1 MFGSRTNARRRV
13 TRSHAVSQPV
23 QALEQRVVLSGGLLG
38 GVAKPVNAQAA
49 QQAAAAIQVKWPS
62 PAEQSR
68 LGGAPT
74 SLATDPRTAGVPRNG
89 ATIEKVPESSIGSP
103 VQTPD
108 PFGLL
113 PQGNSQTTG
122 NDQFDPARF
131 GLPGTDFGSDAAFLK
146 RLEGLI
152 PRNQHR
158 QGGDAGAFAGTVVT
172 DPATLLNQAG
182 ASLKADQSSSD
193 GNGTVKIVS
202 EDGNRV
208 TVIRRDDNGVETS
221 RTETVFDP
229 GTNTTTTTESHR
241 TNGQLDSW
249 TQTTRGPDGN
259 KDTFWMRRDSSGSWI
274 SNFGILGTGTPRRQG
289 GTSGCPD
296 PDGSTG
302 GGSSGW
308 LPGKAP
314 ASPWDKAQ
322 STGGG
327 AGPGARPD
335 ESATGNVVPRLN
347 VEVNL
352 TGQPNPYEGTPSGSP
367 GHTGYNPNDFR
378 CPPRPT
384 N

>member
-172 DPATLLNQAG
+172 DPATLLKQAG
-182 ASLKADQSSSD
+182 ASLNDSCTIQQPLYS
-193 GNGTVKIVS
+193 
-202 EDGNRV
+202 
-208 TVIRRDDNGVETS
+208 
-221 RTETVFDP
+221 
-229 GTNTTTTTESHR
+229 NTI
-241 TNGQLDSW
+241 Q
-249 TQTTRGPDGN
+249 
-259 KDTFWMRRDSSGSWI
+259 
-274 SNFGILGTGTPRRQG
+274 
-289 GTSGCPD
+289 
-296 PDGSTG
+296 
-302 GGSSGW
+302 
-308 LPGKAP
+308 
-314 ASPWDKAQ
+314 
-322 STGGG
+322 
-327 AGPGARPD
+327 
-335 ESATGNVVPRLN
+335 
-347 VEVNL
+347 
-352 TGQPNPYEGTPSGSP
+352 
-367 GHTGYNPNDFR
+367 
-378 CPPRPT
+378 
-384 N
+384 

>member
-1 MFGSRTNARRRV
+1 MFGSRSHFRRRV
-13 TRSHAVSQPV
+13 VSQSVSQPV

-38 GVAKPVNAQAA
+38 GIAKPVNSQAA
-49 QQAAAAIQVKWPS
+49 QQAVGAIQVKWPS
-62 PAEQSR
+62 PAEQAR
-68 LGGAPT
+68 LAGSQD
-74 SLATDPRTAGVPRNG
+74 SLKTDPRTATFPRDG
-89 ATIEKVPESSIGSP
+89 ATIENVPESSIGSP
-103 VQTPD
+103 AQTPD

-113 PQGNSQTTG
+113 PERNSQTTG
-122 NDQFDPARF
+122 NGQFDPARF
-131 GLPGTDFGSDAAFLK
+131 GLPGADFGSDSEFLK
-146 RLEGLI
+146 RLGGMV

-158 QGGDAGAFAGTVVT
+158 QGGDAGAFAGTLTT
-172 DPATLLNQAG
+172 DPAQLLEQAG
-182 ASLKADQSSSD
+182 SSLNADHSTSD

-208 TVIRRDDNGVETS
+208 TVIRRDDDGVETS

-229 GTNTTTTTESHR
+229 GTNSTTTTESHR

-249 TQTTRGPDGN
+249 TQTTRGSDGD
-259 KDTFWMRRDSSGSWI
+259 KQTLWMRRDSSGTWI
-274 SNFGILGTGTPRRQG
+274 SNFGILGTGVPRRQG

-302 GGSSGW
+302 SGSSGW

-335 ESATGNVVPRLN
+335 ASAAGGVLPRLN

-352 TGQPNPYEGTPSGSP
+352 TGQPDLYEGTPSGSP
-367 GHTGYNPNDFR
+367 GYTGYNPNDFR

>member
-1 MFGSRTNARRRV
+1 
-13 TRSHAVSQPV
+13 V

-38 GVAKPVNAQAA
+38 GIAKPVNSQAA
-49 QQAAAAIQVKWPS
+49 QQAVGAIQVKWPS
-62 PAEQSR
+62 PAEQAR
-68 LGGAPT
+68 LAGSQD
-74 SLATDPRTAGVPRNG
+74 SLKTDPRTATFPRDG
-89 ATIEKVPESSIGSP
+89 ATIENVPESSIGSP
-103 VQTPD
+103 AQTPD

-113 PQGNSQTTG
+113 PERNSQTTG
-122 NDQFDPARF
+122 NGQFDPARF
-131 GLPGTDFGSDAAFLK
+131 GLPGADFGSDSEFLK
-146 RLEGLI
+146 RLGGMV

-158 QGGDAGAFAGTVVT
+158 QGGDAGAFAGTLTT
-172 DPATLLNQAG
+172 DPAQLLEQAG
-182 ASLKADQSSSD
+182 SSLNADHSTSD

-208 TVIRRDDNGVETS
+208 TVIRRDDDGVETS

-229 GTNTTTTTESHR
+229 GTNSTTTTESHR

-249 TQTTRGPDGN
+249 TQTTRGSDGD
-259 KDTFWMRRDSSGSWI
+259 KQTLWMRRDSSGTWI
-274 SNFGILGTGTPRRQG
+274 SNFGILGTGVPRRQG

-302 GGSSGW
+302 SGSSGW

-335 ESATGNVVPRLN
+335 ASAAGGVLPRLN

-352 TGQPNPYEGTPSGSP
+352 TGQPDLYEGTPSGSP
-367 GHTGYNPNDFR
+367 GYTGYNPNDFR